1 MLYPIE
7 LWAPEE
13 VIARARSTGHWASAA
28 LDSRA
33 RLAYGLFA
41 MLTADSGP
49 RPALAPP
56 PRKAL
61 LVLAG
66 FALAGVVF
74 AGVSSYDFIAHLD
87 RQVHSITCS
96 MVPGVG
102 PKDAS
107 GSSGCHAALMSPYSS
122 VLRELTWGGIPIAL
136 PALGVFAFLLF
147 RAIDLL
153 FHQRLARRE
162 TQFMIAATALP
173 VLTSIV
179 YAVISLVE
187 IGTLCKVCVGIYV
200 ASLGVF
206 AAAIVAHL
214 GADAQPE
221 HPRRGSA
228 AGLWGFYFVEGVALV
243 ALPVLLY
250 LVLKPPYADS
260 LLHTSGLRHPDDK
273 YGVMIDTRGGGAV
286 PAVEVL
292 DPLCTACKGFSERL
306 AASSAGDQLHI
317 KYVLF
322 PLDKECNW
330 MVSESLHPGA
340 CAVTEALF
348 CAGDRASTVLSWA
361 FANMADLRALGGGG
375 SAAVY
380 ARIKKEFPEL
390 GDCVGRPAVRARVN
404 KSLRW
409 IVANSLPVLT
419 PQLFVGNQ
427 KLPDEDTDLG
437 LDYVL
442 ARVLAAGPAGGKP

>member
-1 MLYPIE
+1 M
-7 LWAPEE
+7 
-13 VIARARSTGHWASAA
+13 VV
-28 LDSRA
+28 
-33 RLAYGLFA
+33 FA
-41 MLTADSGP
+41 MPTVESGP
-49 RPALAPP
+49 RPALTPP
-56 PRKAL
+56 PRRAL
-61 LVLAG
+61 LALAA
-66 FALAGVVF
+66 FALVGVVF
-74 AGVSSYDFIAHLD
+74 AAVSSYDFIAHLD

-96 MVPGVG
+96 IIPGVG

-107 GSSGCHAALMSPYSS
+107 GSSGCHAVLMSPYSS
-122 VLRELTWGGIPIAL
+122 VLRDLTWGGIPIAL

-153 FHQRLARRE
+153 FHQRLVCRE

-187 IGTLCKVCVGIYV
+187 VDTLCKTCVGIYV
-200 ASLGVF
+200 SSLGVF
-206 AAAIVAHL
+206 AAAIAVHVSTGTL
-214 GADAQPE
+214 RSEPPGKT
-221 HPRRGSA
+221 SA
-228 AGLWGFYFVEGVALV
+228 VGLWGFYFVEGAALV

-250 LVLKPPYADS
+250 LVLKPAYADS
-260 LLHTSGLRHPDDK
+260 LLRTSGLRHPDDK
-273 YGVMIDTRGGGAV
+273 YGVMIETRGGGRV

-292 DPLCTACKGFSERL
+292 DPLCPACKGFAQRL
-306 AASSAGDQLHI
+306 AASSAADQLRI

-330 MVSESLHPGA
+330 MVNESLHPGA
-340 CAVTEALF
+340 CAVSEAVL
-348 CAGDRASTVLSWA
+348 CAGDRAPAVLSWA
-361 FANMADLRALGGGG
+361 LGNHEALRALGSGS

-380 ARIKKEFPEL
+380 QRIRKEFPEL

-427 KLPDEDTDLG
+427 RIPDEDTDLG

-442 ARVLAAGPAGGKP
+442 ARVLAAGAAGGKP

>member
-1 MLYPIE
+1 M
-7 LWAPEE
+7 
-13 VIARARSTGHWASAA
+13 VV
-28 LDSRA
+28 
-33 RLAYGLFA
+33 FA
-41 MLTADSGP
+41 MLTVENGP
-49 RPALAPP
+49 RPALTPP

-61 LVLAG
+61 IALAV

-74 AGVSSYDFIAHLD
+74 AAVSSYDFIAHLD

-96 MVPGVG
+96 IIPGVG
-102 PKDAS
+102 PQDAS
-107 GSSGCHAALMSPYSS
+107 GSSGCHAVLMSPYSS

-153 FHQRLARRE
+153 FHKRLGRRE

-179 YAVISLVE
+179 YAVISATE
-187 IGTLCKVCVGIYV
+187 IGTFCKTCVGIYV
-200 ASLGVF
+200 ASLGVL
-206 AAAIVAHL
+206 AAAVAAHVLNDSQPEDHL
-214 GADAQPE
+214 GK
-221 HPRRGSA
+221 GSA
-228 AGLWGFYFVEGVALV
+228 TGLWGFYFVEGVALV

-250 LVLKPPYADS
+250 LVLKPAYADS
-260 LLHTSGLRHPDDK
+260 LLRTSGLRHPDDK
-273 YGVMIDTRGGGAV
+273 YGVMIETRGGGRV

-292 DPLCTACKGFSERL
+292 DPLCPACKAFAERL
-306 AASSAGDQLHI
+306 AASSAADQLRI

-330 MVSESLHPGA
+330 MVNQSLHPGA
-340 CAVTEALF
+340 CAVSEALL
-348 CAGDRASTVLSWA
+348 CAGDRAQAVLSWA
-361 FANMADLRALGGGG
+361 FANHEDLRARGSGG

-390 GDCVGRPAVRARVN
+390 GDCVGQPAVRARVN

-427 KLPDEDTDLG
+427 KIPDEDTDLG

-442 ARVLAAGPAGGKP
+442 ARVLAAAPAGGKP